1 MIDLQ
6 SMTAD
11 DLRDLLADLDRAI
24 GDGSECRTAEERL
37 AWEIEEELHRR
48 HLEQNY

>member
-1 MIDLQ
+1 MNFQTL
-6 SMTAD
+6 TNG

-24 GDGSECRTAEERL
+24 GDGSERHDAEEQL

-48 HLEQNY
+48 ALEEMAR